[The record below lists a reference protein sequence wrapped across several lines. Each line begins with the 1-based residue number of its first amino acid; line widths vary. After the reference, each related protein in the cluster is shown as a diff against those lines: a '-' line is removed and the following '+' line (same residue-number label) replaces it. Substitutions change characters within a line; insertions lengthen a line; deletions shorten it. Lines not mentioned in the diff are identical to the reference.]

1 MDTQHGPAGVV
12 NRCVCMCVCVC
23 VSFFLGRDGSSVSRI
38 IAVTVDGPSF
48 YTRPFSCANSL
59 VKNREARKKKKKRS
73 ILKRVVR
80 KDGGE
85 RKRWSVMPT
94 TKTRK

>member
-12 NRCVCMCVCVC
+12 NRCVYVCVCVC

-48 YTRPFSCANSL
+48 YTRPFSWRANSL
-59 VKNREARKKKKKRS
+59 VKNRGRKKKKKEE
-73 ILKRVVR
+73 KNVR
-80 KDGGE
+80 Y
-85 RKRWSVMPT
+85 
-94 TKTRK
+94 